1 MRVKLLSLAIA
12 IAMLSSVGGTSIF
25 ARPATDPKI
34 PEEAKASPNSVPAG
48 KDRAAS
54 NVKLEGDLRKLVTDA
69 KAGKVAPR
77 AQQFPNT
84 KRNNLSTGAKIGIVA
99 AIGGLIFALIVI
111 SKLNSDDD

>member
-12 IAMLSSVGGTSIF
+12 IAVISSVGGTSVF
-25 ARPATDPKI
+25 ARPATDPKT
-34 PEEAKASPNSVPAG
+34 PAEEAKASPNSIPAL
-48 KDRAAS
+48 KDKTT
-54 NVKLEGDLRKLVTDA
+54 KLEGDLRKLVSDA

-84 KRNNLSTGAKIGIVA
+84 KRNNLSTGAKIGIAA

-111 SKLNSDDD
+111 HQVNSD